1 MENKQTGWVPDFPD
15 VKDYTLKSKQIHKAL
30 QPIQATQI
38 IGSLE
43 SQKETIIEL
52 LKQIEGKTTD
62 QKKNEVIS
70 LQKRLKEGMANEV
83 CLVEAELLISNHQ
96 IQTERNKNPKI
107 GEFIDIERIPSKV
120 FDIIIREKFKES
132 GSDLLRLR
140 ERKKGI
146 RLTKVVY
153 PIVNVIAQI
162 LAPLGEHDNLQ
173 KAVS

>member
-62 QKKNEVIS
+62 HKK
-70 LQKRLKEGMANEV
+70 MM
-83 CLVEAELLISNHQ
+83 
-96 IQTERNKNPKI
+96 
-107 GEFIDIERIPSKV
+107 
-120 FDIIIREKFKES
+120 
-132 GSDLLRLR
+132 
-140 ERKKGI
+140 
-146 RLTKVVY
+146 
-153 PIVNVIAQI
+153 
-162 LAPLGEHDNLQ
+162 
-173 KAVS
+173 